1 MGIKSKVNDTEFLG
15 INLLNFKNK
24 SIKNYRR
31 LALVDRAIR
40 SQQEYQVPYITQV
53 LLAQSLIGVNNAV
66 FKEVCFIN
74 VFKRVESLY
83 RPINLKMFIDQTPLI
98 KGNIRSVYHILDMVI
113 LTDLISLRVCG
124 GELIGELVGK
134 VLERSS
140 KKGLFVKSLRI
151 LSKLPLLIKRFEVRE
166 SLVNKMR
173 S

>member
-31 LALVDRAIR
+31 LALVDRAVR

-124 GELIGELVGK
+124 GELIGKLVGK